1 MNKVFVVGAALGLLA
16 ACKAPTPVPAPAE
29 VSPSQRF
36 MMDAM
41 GAMRRLALGVND
53 ELLVGSAA
61 VSVEIDRQGAILDCK
76 AGPLPGDKQGR
87 LPYNARFAQKLSD
100 ACWGLILPLPPE
112 ETWQGQARETIIAPI
127 NFPVPSDD
135 SFLKSMARESLR
147 RQRDNYLW
155 HTLFDELTISS
166 IGRANFRIKPDEQG
180 RTQTCEVTLSPHPYR
195 RDAFRADERLRS
207 QLQER
212 CERLNPEEMPYLM
225 MKRPIPEY
233 WVLVAYAPWKKR
245 LKKR

>member
-1 MNKVFVVGAALGLLA
+1 MNKLFVMGAALGLLA

-41 GAMRRLALGVND
+41 QTMRRLALGVND

-76 AGPLPGDKQGR
+76 AGPLPDDKQGR

-100 ACWGLILPLPPE
+100 ACWGLILPLPPQ
-112 ETWQGQARETIIAPI
+112 ETWQGQVSETIIAPI
-127 NFPVPSDD
+127 NFPVSSDD
-135 SFLKSMARESLR
+135 RLLNRMARESLLR
-147 RQRDNYLW
+147 RRDNYLW
-155 HTLFDELTISS
+155 HNLFDGLTISS
-166 IGRANFRIKPDEQG
+166 IGRATFWIKPDEKSQ
-180 RTQTCEVTLSPHPYR
+180 TQTCKVALFPHPYR
-195 RDAFRADERLRS
+195 QDAFLPDENLRS

-225 MKRPIPEY
+225 RKRPISEY
-233 WVLVAYAPWKKR
+233 SVVVAYAPWKMR
-245 LKKR
+245 LKQL